1 MLLTGVGDCKEE
13 LQDTGDRLAEFAQF
27 FNIPFV
33 FHEVIDRLEDIR
45 LWMLHVKE
53 DEVIAVNCI
62 TQLHRMLYDSG
73 ETIKDFLGL
82 IDSTKPKV
90 VAIVEQEGS
99 HNGPHFEGRFLESLK
114 YYSAIFDC
122 LESNLPQES
131 EARVQVEQLFAQEI
145 GNILA
150 CEGAERVER
159 HEGINRWRTLMGE
172 ACFVN
177 EPVKESA
184 QTQAQI
190 LLRMFQ
196 SDGFT
201 LVGDNGAL
209 TLGWMDQPLFTASA
223 WKPDKSIINCLESRT
238 QRTVLPMTRLYP
250 PRRAGKPRDHPV

>member
-1 MLLTGVGDCKEE
+1 LLLTGVGDCKEE

-114 YYSAIFDC
+114 YYSAI
-122 LESNLPQES
+122 LP
-131 EARVQVEQLFAQEI
+131 F
-145 GNILA
+145 
-150 CEGAERVER
+150 
-159 HEGINRWRTLMGE
+159 
-172 ACFVN
+172 
-177 EPVKESA
+177 
-184 QTQAQI
+184 
-190 LLRMFQ
+190 
-196 SDGFT
+196 
-201 LVGDNGAL
+201 
-209 TLGWMDQPLFTASA
+209 
-223 WKPDKSIINCLESRT
+223 SIVWSPIFR
-238 QRTVLPMTRLYP
+238 
-250 PRRAGKPRDHPV
+250 RRAKLECRWSSCLRKRLATFLHVKVQKEWNGMRV